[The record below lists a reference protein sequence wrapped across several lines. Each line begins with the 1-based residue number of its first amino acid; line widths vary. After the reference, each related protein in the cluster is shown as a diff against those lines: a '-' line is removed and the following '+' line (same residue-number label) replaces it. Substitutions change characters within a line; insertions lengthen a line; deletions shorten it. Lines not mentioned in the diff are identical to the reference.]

1 MIEGI
6 TRRTPVTETEI
17 QKAVG
22 TKDDVPAVVI
32 GVWLFNAQDDLFSAL
47 KSLSLFKVNPYS

>member
-32 GVWLFNAQDDLFSAL
+32 GVWLFNAQDDLFSVL
-47 KSLSLFKVNPYS
+47 KSLSLF